1 MFKYSMTK
9 LLVCDMAGTTI
20 QEKGIVYNSLF
31 KTIKMIK
38 PNLDKSEIT
47 KFHGCSKSEVIKYFI
62 NDRKLNSPN
71 KIQEHLESEFN
82 YFLKNEYTKNN
93 SVKLIH
99 PDLPDYFNMLRDNG
113 IKVALNTG
121 YNKNIQDLL
130 IDKLNMTNFIDD
142 CISSDEVTYGRPYPF
157 MIHKLMNRNNI
168 SDINNVIKIGDS
180 VMDIKEGKNA
190 GCKTVGVLSG
200 ADSRGIL
207 VEEDPDF
214 IVSNIIDIKFI

>member
-38 PNLDKSEIT
+38 PDLDKSEIT

-121 YNKNIQDLL
+121 YNKDIQNLL

>member
-1 MFKYSMTK
+1 MTK

-20 QEKGIVYNSLF
+20 QEKGIVYNSLL

-38 PNLDKSEIT
+38 PDLDKSEIT

-121 YNKNIQDLL
+121 YNKDIQNLL